1 MPHGTQ
7 VNLISREGEWSR
19 VQYGTLTGYVMTS
32 YLIVQ
37 EDGVDE
43 TPSRRGQPRH
53 GDGRALGRKQTLNL
67 RAAPTTNAAIL
78 SRLRHGQTL
87 TVLERYSSWTYV
99 QYGTL
104 SGYVMNDYIVY
115 DAGSSDSDN
124 ADQGAENGGQAASQ
138 VAIVL
143 PSGGLNLRAGANTS
157 SGVIMVLPQ
166 GTMLTVTGEVRDNGM
181 LPVLLGSVAGYVS
194 SDYVY
199 VTDEALATATPART
213 QRRLRRR
220 NRPRRRLKIRRRRR
234 AKRRSR
240 PMAG

>member
-1 MPHGTQ
+1 MTLKNPLDSLNLRQQPTTASSVLARMPHGTQ

-32 YLIVQ
+32 YLVVQ

-43 TPSRRGQPRH
+43 TPSGVVSL
-53 GDGRALGRKQTLNL
+53 GTATVALSDESQTLNL

-124 ADQGAENGGQAASQ
+124 ADQGTENGGQAASQ

-143 PSGGLNLRAGANTS
+143 PSGRAESARRGEYVLRRDHGAATGNDADRHRRGARQRHAPGAAGLCGGLC
-157 SGVIMVLPQ
+157 Q
-166 GTMLTVTGEVRDNGM
+166 
-181 LPVLLGSVAGYVS
+181 
-194 SDYVY
+194 
-199 VTDEALATATPART
+199 
-213 QRRLRRR
+213 QRLR
-220 NRPRRRLKIRRRRR
+220 LCD
-234 AKRRSR
+234 
-240 PMAG
+240 G

>member
-1 MPHGTQ
+1 MTLKNPLDSLNLRQQPTTASSILARMPHGTQ

-32 YLIVQ
+32 YLVVQ

-43 TPSRRGQPRH
+43 TPSGVVSL
-53 GDGRALGRKQTLNL
+53 GTATVALSDESQTLNL

-143 PSGGLNLRAGANTS
+143 PSGGLNLARR
-157 SGVIMVLPQ
+157 
-166 GTMLTVTGEVRDNGM
+166 GE
-181 LPVLLGSVAGYVS
+181 YV
-194 SDYVY
+194 
-199 VTDEALATATPART
+199 
-213 QRRLRRR
+213 LRRDHGAATGNEADR
-220 NRPRRRLKIRRRRR
+220 HRRGAR
-234 AKRRSR
+234 
-240 PMAG
+240 